1 MAEASRPSERMIRGT
16 DEQVRHSAFVI
27 GGGAEH
33 HVRRDVGPPG
43 GEDHGRP
50 GGVEDTGERGDTYT
64 HDPVGESDVETRAVR
79 ASGTV

>member
-33 HVRRDVGPPG
+33 HEVIKGAADDLNSG
-43 GEDHGRP
+43 GN
-50 GGVEDTGERGDTYT
+50 TLF
-64 HDPVGESDVETRAVR
+64 
-79 ASGTV
+79 